1 MAAPERAKLTRA
13 GLRWALEA
21 VVVDHL
27 TVSRTAAN
35 LGVSWHT
42 ANAAI
47 LAEGHRALINDPA
60 RFDRVTVIGVDEHV
74 WRHTR
79 RGDKYVTVII
89 DLTPVREKRGPARLL
104 DMVQGRSKQV
114 FSRWLSDRTQAW
126 RDGIEVVAMDGFTGF
141 KTASKEHL
149 PDAVEVMDPFH
160 VVQLAGD
167 ALDRTRQRV
176 QQETLGHRGRRGDP
190 LYAIR
195 RALRTG
201 EAFLTVKQ
209 QARLD
214 AVFAD
219 PVMGMC
225 GGHGAC
231 TSKSSPRTG
240 RSSQVLAGSGY
251 GSSSTR

>member
-1 MAAPERAKLTRA
+1 
-13 GLRWALEA
+13 
-21 VVVDHL
+21 
-27 TVSRTAAN
+27 
-35 LGVSWHT
+35 
-42 ANAAI
+42 
-47 LAEGHRALINDPA
+47 
-60 RFDRVTVIGVDEHV
+60 
-74 WRHTR
+74 
-79 RGDKYVTVII
+79 
-89 DLTPVREKRGPARLL
+89 
-104 DMVQGRSKQV
+104 MVEGRSKQV
-114 FSRWLSDRTQAW
+114 FSRWLAARTQVW
-126 RDGIEVVAMDGFTGF
+126 RDGIEIVAMDGFTGF
-141 KTASKEHL
+141 KTASKEQL
-149 PDAVEVMDPFH
+149 PAAVEVMDPFH